1 MEYVSPEGLRQD
13 GRRAQEL
20 RQLKCEIGLLNKA
33 DGSATFEMGNTKVLT
48 AFRGVKLSC
57 SSALVPTD
65 SLRWSFARSLQQ
77 FWAQNPGRVLPACS
91 HRGR

>member
-48 AFRGVKLSC
+48 AFGGLNQAAAKC
-57 SSALVPTD
+57 ACC
-65 SLRWSFARSLQQ
+65 
-77 FWAQNPGRVLPACS
+77 PGAN
-91 HRGR
+91 